1 MPSNGQ
7 GKPRRQK
14 RSNGDGSLYRRRDG
28 HWVGAFYAPTIS
40 GARRRVVVYGHS
52 RDEAR
57 DKMRKAQEDV
67 RAGMPVPDEVWK
79 LGPYLEYWLENIVK
93 QNRRPATY
101 TLYEMNIRLY
111 LLPGLGNQKL
121 TALSVATVQRFLNQR
136 LEKGDSVRKVQV
148 MRTVLSAALTR
159 AVREEL
165 ISRNVARLVELP
177 EWRPGT
183 VRPWTADEARRFL
196 VACKP
201 DPLYTAFVL
210 LVLYGLRRGEV
221 LGLRWQ
227 DIDFDGGTVRVEQ
240 QLQRVGGE
248 MHLGPVKTQAGHRQL
263 PLLKLVREA
272 LESQARTQARH
283 RTEMGSAWPKTD
295 LVFTTRTG
303 RPVEPRNF
311 VRSFRRICEANDI
324 RLIKLHHVRHT
335 VASLLKAL
343 GVPARDAQVI
353 LGHSRLA
360 ITLEIYTHTDDE
372 AQLDALNRL
381 HGLFDDDDDEDK
393 AES

>member
-1 MPSNGQ
+1 
-7 GKPRRQK
+7 
-14 RSNGDGSLYRRRDG
+14 
-28 HWVGAFYAPTIS
+28 
-40 GARRRVVVYGHS
+40 
-52 RDEAR
+52 
-57 DKMRKAQEDV
+57 
-67 RAGMPVPDEVWK
+67 
-79 LGPYLEYWLENIVK
+79 
-93 QNRRPATY
+93 
-101 TLYEMNIRLY
+101 
-111 LLPGLGNQKL
+111 
-121 TALSVATVQRFLNQR
+121 LSVVTVQRFLNQR

-177 EWRPGT
+177 EWRPGK
-183 VRPWTADEARRFL
+183 VRPWTADEAKRFL
-196 VACKP
+196 TACKP
-201 DPLYTAFVL
+201 DPLYAAFVL

-227 DIDFDGGTVRVEQ
+227 DIDYEGGTIRVEQ

-248 MHLGPVKTQAGHRQL
+248 MHLGPVKTRAGHRQL
-263 PLLKLVREA
+263 PLLKLARET

-283 RTEMGSAWPKTD
+283 RVEMSAAWPDTD

-311 VRSFRRICEANDI
+311 VRSFRRICEAHDI

-360 ITLEIYTHTDDE
+360 VTLEIYTHTDDD
-372 AQLDALNRL
+372 AQLDALTRL
-381 HGLFDDDDDEDK
+381 HDLLDQDDEDE
-393 AES
+393 AEG